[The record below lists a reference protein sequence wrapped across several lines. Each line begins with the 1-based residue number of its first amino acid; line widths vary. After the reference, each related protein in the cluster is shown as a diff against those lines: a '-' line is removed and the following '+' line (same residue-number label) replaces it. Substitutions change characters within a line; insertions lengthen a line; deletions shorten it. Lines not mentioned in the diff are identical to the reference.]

1 MTTQGQSLDELILAS
16 MNEIKKNG
24 HEYKLIEDKNLINE
38 KRAFAKK
45 IIEKHNGENKHIEKV
60 ILSIT
65 KESSD
70 FIGQK
75 KVEMKDIIG
84 TCRVDLEHL
93 TWKDSLIFLQQ
104 YTSFLPLKE
113 LNIPKFLE
121 KMQSNDFSE
130 TLKLIE
136 HPKNSNLY
144 YILDGTNRIVLAKN
158 LGLDYIKAEIYTV

>member
-1 MTTQGQSLDELILAS
+1 MTTQGQALDELILAS
-16 MNEIKKNG
+16 MNEMKTNG

-38 KRAFAKK
+38 KKVFAKK
-45 IIEKHNGENKHIEKV
+45 VLEKHSHENKHTEKV

-70 FIGQK
+70 YIGQK
-75 KVEMKDIIG
+75 TVEMKDIIG

-93 TWKDSLIFLQQ
+93 TWRDSLIYLQQ

-113 LNIPKFLE
+113 INIPKFLE
-121 KMQSNDFSE
+121 KMQTNSFSE

-136 HPKNSNLY
+136 HPKNSNHY

-158 LGLDYIKAEIYTV
+158 LGLDYIKAEIYTA